1 MITTTIEKLPKI
13 CRSCG
18 RLRCKSKFYNCKAN
32 LYNCKANLIFPKK
45 PTCGRYKEH
54 IKARFKR
61 FLIDNDAFKC
71 WIKNRENKR
80 ISGNKLQSPYSVLF
94 QSFHWASTK
103 EKKPYWENLNK
114 KWQEI
119 IKTEYPEYLPKG

>member
-1 MITTTIEKLPKI
+1 MITTTIDKLPKI

-18 RLRCKSKFYNCKAN
+18 RLRCKSK

-45 PTCGRYKEH
+45 PTCGRHKDN

-61 FLIDNDAFKC
+61 FLVENSCFCEWYDNRQDLN
-71 WIKNRENKR
+71 IRGRE
-80 ISGNKLQSPYSVLF
+80 ILSDPYSVLY
-94 QSFHWASTK
+94 QSFVWTPAKLPK
-103 EKKPYWENLNK
+103 EFWRELNK